1 LFKHP
6 FLAIFQ
12 TPKLEGNRYYCIQV
26 ISKHPFCKSLKPA
39 PFLSDPGLTR
49 SELPEFC
56 NFTSATVFVSSL
68 PFITEW
74 IPFCTSHFQCGW
86 LYITIVGSAAFILSF
101 MLALIC
107 NCCCCRRR
115 RRYLIDP
122 KSRNNNIYFL
132 KRRKVACSD
141 HMFPIGQFH
150 K

>member
-115 RRYLIDP
+115 RRRYLIDP
-122 KSRNNNIYFL
+122 KSRNNIYFL